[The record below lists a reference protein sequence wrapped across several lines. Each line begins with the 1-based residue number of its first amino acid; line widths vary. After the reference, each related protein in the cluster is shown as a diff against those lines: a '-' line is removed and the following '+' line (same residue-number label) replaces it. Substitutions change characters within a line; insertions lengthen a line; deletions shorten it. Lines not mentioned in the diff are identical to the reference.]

1 MYSDTVNIVF
11 KIKSMCFREYLLFVT
26 KKSPNKKTELRYF
39 LSFSRNNPEGGVVQD
54 EWCSSSLLLHETVIL
69 HFAHVFYESGI

>member
-1 MYSDTVNIVF
+1 M
-11 KIKSMCFREYLLFVT
+11 
-26 KKSPNKKTELRYF
+26 RYF